1 MCSCQPRSICLFRVS
16 RLYRVCASGRLNQ
29 RGSTTSVLHF
39 VCAALQF
46 TAFHFPCCVCQP
58 LLPLSATFSFASVLP
73 LHIGSKQDPSLLT
86 LVRVHSVCSYALV
99 NPQFHVVIPTQLC
112 VCQQLL
118 PLSAT
123 LFIRERFVCSHWFEA
138 RSVIAHSCA
147 CAPSLL
153 LRSSHSTISRCHPT
167 PAVYFA
173 ATLSLAFS
181 FPHVSKSL

>member
-1 MCSCQPRSICLFRVS
+1 MCSCQPRSMCLFRVS

-46 TAFHFPCCVCQP
+46 TAFQFPCCVCQP

-99 NPQFHVVIPTQLC
+99 NSLFHAVIPTLLC
-112 VCQQLL
+112 V
-118 PLSAT
+118 SAAPAVVSNT
-123 LFIRERFVCSHWFEA
+123 CHSRAFVCSHWFEA

-167 PAVYFA
+167 PAVYIA
-173 ATLSLAFS
+173 AVLSRAFS
-181 FPHVSKSL
+181 LPHVSKSL